1 MGARKEGGE
10 GLMPYSSSPSPP
22 PRREALKE
30 ARMEFHV
37 HASMG

>member
-10 GLMPYSSSPSPP
+10 GLMPYSSPSPP